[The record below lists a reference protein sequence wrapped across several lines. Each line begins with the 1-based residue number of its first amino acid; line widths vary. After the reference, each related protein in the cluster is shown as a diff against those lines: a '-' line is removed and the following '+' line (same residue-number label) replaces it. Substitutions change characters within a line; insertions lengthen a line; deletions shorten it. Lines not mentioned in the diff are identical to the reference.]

1 MNIKRSFAVSAILAL
16 LTSTT
21 AYAGKSDDVARIAL
35 AGEVGTLNYY
45 FDSSR
50 EGFIT
55 SLQIFNGLVYKDPKT
70 AEFKG
75 DLAESW
81 KQVDDKTYEFTLRKN
96 VKFSN
101 GEPFTADDVVFT
113 INYVID
119 PATKAV
125 VYDKIKWIKSAE
137 KIDDYTVRV
146 NATKPYPMAMEN
158 FSASL
163 PIYPKDY
170 YEKVGQ
176 AGMATKPVGT
186 GPYMVTSVTPG
197 SGYSL
202 EKNPNSYAGPKA
214 TPAISKV
221 EVRTIRDVNTQ
232 LAELISGNLDFMWQF
247 PADIAEKLAGTGQ
260 FNVFRKDTM
269 RIGFITLDAAGR
281 SSPDGPLKNLKV
293 RQALNYAIDRKGIVA
308 GLLPGGSVIN
318 SACAPIQFGC
328 ETDVTAYDYNPEKA
342 KELLKEAGYE
352 KGFSIDIG
360 AYRDKPAAEAMINNL
375 AAVGV
380 KATLSTLQYSALAA
394 KHMEGN
400 IQAGF
405 LTHGASS
412 IADVA
417 AVSPEFFAGGKQDY
431 AGDKE
436 VIALMNEGGS
446 TMDREARKAAYSKA
460 FKRIADQAY
469 WVPLWT
475 YPSTYALSQ
484 DLKFDAT
491 SDELIRFYDMGW
503 N

>member
-1 MNIKRSFAVSAILAL
+1 MKIARIYAAATAIAL
-16 LTSTT
+16 IGSTG
-21 AYAGKSDDVARIAL
+21 AYAGKADGTARIAL
-35 AGEVGTLNYY
+35 PGEVGTLNYY

-55 SLQIFNGLVYKDPKT
+55 SLQIYNGLIYKDPNT
-70 AEFKG
+70 GEFKG

-81 KQVDDKTYEFTLRKN
+81 KQIDDLTYEFNLRKG

-101 GEPFTADDVVFT
+101 GEDFNADDVVFT
-113 INYVID
+113 VNYVID

-137 KIDDYTVRV
+137 KVDDYTVQIHA
-146 NATKPYPMAMEN
+146 NKPYPMAFEN

-170 YEKVGQ
+170 YAQ
-176 AGMATKPVGT
+176 AGMSGMAVKPVGT
-186 GPYMVTSVTPG
+186 GPYRVTTVTPG
-197 SGYSL
+197 SGFAL
-202 EKNPNSYAGPKA
+202 EENSNYYNGPKA
-214 TPAISKV
+214 KPQIAKV

-247 PADIAEKLAGTGQ
+247 PGDIAEKLKGTGQ
-260 FNVFRKDTM
+260 FNVFSKATM

-281 SSPDGPLKNLKV
+281 SSADSPLKNEKV
-293 RQALNYAIDRKGIVA
+293 RQALNYAIDKKSIVA
-308 GLLPGGSVIN
+308 GLLPGGQVIN

-328 ETDVTAYDYNPEKA
+328 ETDVTTYNYDPVKA
-342 KELLKEAGYE
+342 KQLMKEAGYE
-352 KGFSIDIG
+352 KGFTIEMV
-360 AYRDKPAAEAMINNL
+360 AYRDRPLAEAMINQL
-375 AAVGV
+375 AAIGV
-380 KATLSTLQYSALAA
+380 KINFTTLQYSAMAA
-394 KHMEGN
+394 RHMEGN
-400 IQAGF
+400 IPMGF

-412 IADVA
+412 IGDVA

-436 VIALMNEGGS
+436 VIDLMNAGGS
-446 TMDREARKAAYSKA
+446 TMDKAARKASYTKA
-460 FKRIADQAY
+460 FKIIADKAY
-469 WVPLWT
+469 WIPLWT

>member
-1 MNIKRSFAVSAILAL
+1 MINKRSFATCTILAFL
-16 LTSTT
+16 SSTS
-21 AYAGKSDDVARIAL
+21 AHAGKSDDTARVAL
-35 AGEVGTLNYY
+35 AGEVGSLNYY

-75 DLAESW
+75 DLAQSW
-81 KQVDDKTYEFTLRKN
+81 KQIDDKTYEFTLRKD

-146 NATKPYPMAMEN
+146 NGITAYPMAMEN
-158 FSASL
+158 FSTSL

-170 YEKVGQ
+170 YEQVGQ
-176 AGMATKPVGT
+176 SGMATKPVGT
-186 GPYMVTSVTPG
+186 GPYTVTLVTPG
-197 SGYSL
+197 SGYTL
-202 EKNPNSYAGPKA
+202 EKNPNAYAGPK
-214 TPAISKV
+214 PSPVISKV

-247 PADIAEKLAGTGQ
+247 PSDIADKLSSTGQ

-281 SSPDGPLKNLKV
+281 AAADGPLKNVKV

-308 GLLPGGSVIN
+308 GLLPGGNVIN

-352 KGFSIDIG
+352 KGFAIEIG
-360 AYRDKPAAEAMINNL
+360 AYRDRPLAEAMINNL

-380 KATLSTLQYSALAA
+380 TATLSMLQYSALAA

-412 IADVA
+412 IADA
-417 AVSPEFFAGGKQDY
+417 AAISPEFFGGGKQDY

-436 VIALMNEGGS
+436 VAELMKAGGS
-446 TMDREARKAAYSKA
+446 TLDKNARKAAYSTA
-460 FKRIADQAY
+460 LKRIADQAY